1 MMLTSKDRSARGKMS
16 NENEAPQA
24 GGEAEGATSSAPA
37 EQLTTPEAAGQ
48 LAAAGAGEQAAEA
61 AEAPESP
68 EGASAT
74 QGAEAAEGG
83 VSAPPPEEE
92 LVWPIEPDHQSALE
106 LLSENE
112 PLEVE
117 PRVSDRGLPS
127 KVLNF
132 FLVLLI
138 GLVGAAGVMGVNHF
152 SSEHRLAR
160 MSENAFCER
169 DADLARQ
176 RLQQKEY
183 GQLIIESTPPR
194 AKLFQWSV
202 DGRWEPIRGT
212 DGAQEQA
219 VTPKTLTNLDVNQ
232 PQRFRIE
239 GEGMRPV
246 EISIHRYQWI
256 KDSASGDFNFK
267 HSERLIPDTCEN
279 WYSYSWA
286 RSEEKSFE
294 SRELCD
300 EFVRSAEGQ
309 ATRCLCRVQVP
320 EAEEEGEGEGE
331 GESAPSRGR

>member
-24 GGEAEGATSSAPA
+24 GGEAGGATSSAPA
-37 EQLTTPEAAGQ
+37 EQLNTSDAVES
-48 LAAAGAGEQAAEA
+48 AAGAPAAPAAEA
-61 AEAPESP
+61 APAEQEASVQEPE
-68 EGASAT
+68 
-74 QGAEAAEGG
+74 
-83 VSAPPPEEE
+83 VE
-92 LVWPIEPDHQSALE
+92 LIWPIEPDHKSALE
-106 LLSENE
+106 LLTENE
-112 PLEVE
+112 ALEVE

-132 FLVLLI
+132 FLVVLI

-194 AKLFQWSV
+194 AKLFQWSA

-212 DGAQEQA
+212 DGAGDQA
-219 VTPKTLTNLDVNQ
+219 ITPKTLTNLDVNQ
-232 PQRFRIE
+232 QHRFRIM

-309 ATRCLCRVQVP
+309 ATRCLCRVKVP
-320 EAEEEGEGEGE
+320 EPEEEAEGE
-331 GESAPSRGR
+331 GESTPNSGR

>member
-24 GGEAEGATSSAPA
+24 GGEAEGVTSGAPA
-37 EQLTTPEAAGQ
+37 EQLTTSEAVES
-48 LAAAGAGEQAAEA
+48 AAGAPVAPEAEA
-61 AEAPESP
+61 APAEQGTEGNVSIHEPEA
-68 EGASAT
+68 
-74 QGAEAAEGG
+74 
-83 VSAPPPEEE
+83 E

-106 LLSENE
+106 LLTENE
-112 PLEVE
+112 SLEIE

-132 FLVLLI
+132 FLVILI

-194 AKLFQWSV
+194 ANLFQWSA

-219 VTPKTLTNLDVNQ
+219 VTPKTLTNLDVNKQ
-232 PQRFRIE
+232 HRFRLE

-294 SRELCD
+294 SRELCN

-309 ATRCLCRVQVP
+309 ATRCLCRIKVP
-320 EAEEEGEGEGE
+320 EPEEAAEGE
-331 GESAPSRGR
+331 GESTPNSGR